1 MEPEM
6 FMARL
11 AEQGERFEDMFEF
24 LRPVLLKR
32 DHFTPEERQMLSVAF
47 KNLVTPRRTTWRTI
61 SAIEQSKQS

>member
-11 AEQGERFEDMFEF
+11 AEQAERFEDVFQF
-24 LRPVLLKR
+24 LVPVLHKR

-61 SAIEQSKQS
+61 VAIEQS